1 MERYYNTAVMKPT
14 RLGVIINPISGRHG
28 HRPGEA
34 DRRAALVRDVA
45 RRRSLD
51 VRVHVTDGPG
61 RARDLA
67 LTCIEE
73 GCDVVAAMGGDGTVN
88 EVGQALIGTSAA
100 LAVVPCGSGDG
111 LALGLGIPRSREA
124 ALNAAIDGRTVR
136 MDIGRVNDRVFLNV
150 AGFGFDAAVGDVFSR
165 GAVRGPRGYFS
176 NAAQLVWR
184 YRPLHY
190 VIELEGYPTLEGPR
204 FLVGFANAPQY
215 GNGATLAPHA
225 DPHDGRLDV
234 LIADA
239 DSPWRQ
245 IWRARRLY
253 WRPLSPAGGLRRF
266 QVRSATVSAD
276 NLLVHLDGEVWRV
289 PSPARVSVDPGAL
302 AVRVPAGSRL

>member
-1 MERYYNTAVMKPT
+1 MKPT
-14 RLGVIINPISGRHG
+14 RLGVVINPISGRHG
-28 HRPGEA
+28 HRQGEA
-34 DRRAALVRDVA
+34 ERRATLVRDVA

-51 VRVHVTDGPG
+51 VRVHVTDAPG

-67 LTCIEE
+67 LKCVDE

-88 EVGQALIGTSAA
+88 EVGQALIGSPAA

-111 LALGLGIPRSREA
+111 LALGLGVPRSRES
-124 ALNAAIDGRTVR
+124 ALFAAIDGRTVR
-136 MDIGRVNDRVFLNV
+136 MDVGRVNDRIFLNV
-150 AGFGFDAAVGDVFSR
+150 AGFGFDAAVGEVFSR
-165 GAVRGPRGYFS
+165 GAVRGPFGYFS
-176 NAAQLVWR
+176 NAARLVWR
-184 YRPLHY
+184 YRPLNY
-190 VIELEGYPTLEGPR
+190 TIELEGHPPQEGPR

-225 DPHDGRLDV
+225 DPRDGLLDV
-234 LIADA
+234 LIANGDT
-239 DSPWRQ
+239 PWRQ

-253 WRPLSPAGGLRRF
+253 WRPLAPAGGLSRF
-266 QVRSATVSAD
+266 RVRSATVAAD

-302 AVRVPAGSRL
+302 AVRVPAV